1 VPGEFI
7 KADSK
12 TIYLDAADGK
22 SRPGAARQFAW
33 GP

>member
-22 SRPGAARQFAW
+22 SLQGATRQFA
-33 GP
+33 

>member
-22 SRPGAARQFAW
+22 SNRREMAIT
-33 GP
+33 